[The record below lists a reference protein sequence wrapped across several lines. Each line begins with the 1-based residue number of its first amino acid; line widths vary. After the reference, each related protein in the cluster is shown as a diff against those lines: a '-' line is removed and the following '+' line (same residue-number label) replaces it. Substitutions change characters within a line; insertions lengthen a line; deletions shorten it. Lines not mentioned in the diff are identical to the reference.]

1 MFVDGRQ
8 ERSHTREG
16 KQDLSGA
23 HKLSTSAQIERDV
36 AARGEQAPRCHRIA
50 LKSR

>member
-8 ERSHTREG
+8 ERAHTRGG

-23 HKLSTSAQIERDV
+23 HKPSTPAQIERDV
-36 AARGEQAPRCHRIA
+36 AARD
-50 LKSR
+50 S